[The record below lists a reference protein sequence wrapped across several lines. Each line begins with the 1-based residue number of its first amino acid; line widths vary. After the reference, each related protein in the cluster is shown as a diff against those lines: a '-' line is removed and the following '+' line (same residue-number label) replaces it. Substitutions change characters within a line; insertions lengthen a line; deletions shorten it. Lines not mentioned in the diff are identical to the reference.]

1 MGFEVPVGQLLAGLE
16 VPVYPSGPRKRGYAV
31 VPPYFL
37 TEAVVRAILSFLG
50 FTLLLTG
57 GVEAQQA
64 TRTEPVTGIRD
75 NGTGFHALVG
85 ARVVTAPGQ
94 VLDGATI
101 VIRNGLIQG
110 VSRNMQ
116 PPAGARVWDLAGL
129 TIYPG
134 FIDAHADLGMDAV
147 PEGGDVGPTHWN
159 PQVRA
164 WFSTT
169 MNLQDDADRRAAL
182 RSQGFGT
189 ALVVPKQGIF
199 RGTASVVNLG
209 DTGVRDRV
217 LRPDLAQAMG
227 FQRSFQLGGAYPNS
241 AMGTIALMKQTF
253 MDADW
258 YMRAWGAYEASGR
271 AFLPPE
277 TSEALAALED
287 AVQGDQPIV
296 FETGSEE
303 EYLRAHKLAAE
314 YGVDAWYRGSGQEY
328 RILDVLR
335 GRTDPLIIPL
345 SFPDAPNVND
355 PESALNASLADLR
368 DWYLAPTSPAQL
380 AGAGVRFAITSDGL
394 SSLNEFLPNLRI
406 AVARGLSTTDALAA
420 LTTTPALWLGL
431 ENTHGTIQ
439 EGKVANLVV
448 SEGDLFTEE
457 ATVRDVWVH
466 GQVYGVTRSPQIDPR
481 GTWRIASDDEW
492 GFEAALRL
500 EGPLNSLRGSIDI
513 AGPDGATI
521 NLASAE
527 VVAETGRIEVRFD
540 GEDLGYEGVAL
551 LAGSVRGEEF
561 YGWTSLP
568 NGSNPSFR
576 GSRTEAYEGAARGT
590 VAMNVPEI
598 DLPFIRPMM
607 EFGRSSIPEQ
617 PAAVVVRNATVWS
630 QGPLGQMENA
640 DLLIQAGKVVAVGPD
655 LDAPRGAMEID
666 ATDKHV
672 TPGLIDPHIHAGV
685 SAVNESGFA
694 IVPEVRMGDV
704 VTHNNIWM
712 YRQLA
717 GGLTTAHIKHGS
729 ANPIGG
735 ENVFVKLRWGSLPE
749 DLKLEGAPRTVK
761 FALGEN
767 PKRRQ
772 GRYPDTRMGT
782 QEIIRDHFLAAR
794 DYEREWQRWEA
805 SGEGIPPRRD
815 LRMEAILDI
824 LNQELLIS
832 SHGYRADEFLA
843 LVRLAEEF
851 GFRVQT
857 LQHGIEAY
865 KIAPELA
872 ASGVAAVVWSDWGG
886 FKMEAYDASV
896 YNARILIEAGVVTS
910 LHSDNNEI
918 SSRMNWEA
926 GKLLRT
932 GLTHEQALSTV
943 TNQAAKAVAIDFR
956 VGSLEAD
963 KDADFVIWSGNP
975 LSQFTRAEQT
985 WVDGRRYFS
994 LEEDAAMREQID
1006 RERTQLIQAILSIS
1020 GNGNMRDLR
1029 GSN

>member
-1 MGFEVPVGQLLAGLE
+1 M
-16 VPVYPSGPRKRGYAV
+16 
-31 VPPYFL
+31 
-37 TEAVVRAILSFLG
+37 
-50 FTLLLTG
+50 
-57 GVEAQQA
+57 
-64 TRTEPVTGIRD
+64 
-75 NGTGFHALVG
+75 
-85 ARVVTAPGQ
+85 
-94 VLDGATI
+94 
-101 VIRNGLIQG
+101 
-110 VSRNMQ
+110 
-116 PPAGARVWDLAGL
+116 
-129 TIYPG
+129 
-134 FIDAHADLGMDAV
+134 
-147 PEGGDVGPTHWN
+147 
-159 PQVRA
+159 
-164 WFSTT
+164 
-169 MNLQDDADRRAAL
+169 
-182 RSQGFGT
+182 
-189 ALVVPKQGIF
+189 
-199 RGTASVVNLG
+199 
-209 DTGVRDRV
+209 
-217 LRPDLAQAMG
+217 
-227 FQRSFQLGGAYPNS
+227 
-241 AMGTIALMKQTF
+241 
-253 MDADW
+253 
-258 YMRAWGAYEASGR
+258 
-271 AFLPPE
+271 
-277 TSEALAALED
+277 AALED
-287 AVQGDQPIV
+287 AVRGDQPIV

-406 AVARGLSTTDALAA
+406 AVARGLSTVDALAA
-420 LTTTPALWLGL
+420 LTTTPAEWLGL

-466 GQVYGVTRSPQIDPR
+466 GQAYGVTRSPQIDPR

-500 EGPLNSLRGSIDI
+500 EGPLNRLRGSIDI
-513 AGPDGATI
+513 TGPDGASI

-527 VVAETGRIEVRFD
+527 VVAETGRVEVRFD

-568 NGSNPSFR
+568 NGANPSFR
-576 GSRTEAYEGAARGT
+576 GSRTEAYEGATRGT

-607 EFGRSSIPEQ
+607 EFGRSAIPEQ

-640 DLLIQAGKVVAVGPD
+640 DLLVQAGKVVAVGPD

-666 ATDKHV
+666 ATGKHV

-767 PKRRQ
+767 PKRRE

-943 TNQAAKAVAIDFR
+943 TNQAAKAVAIDAR
-956 VGSLEAD
+956 VGSLEVD

-1020 GNGNMRDLR
+1020 GNGDMRDLR